1 MNCLGD
7 CGKEIRNPP
16 SRKITGYCSN
26 CLGRA
31 HKTRLEVE
39 LTTDILNKLN
49 LTEKHL
55 TTKKLLDT
63 ETDYKI
69 PKCKKH
75 KSYCKVATSFR
86 GTLGFYCDK
95 CQDEDLHNYLSNT
108 LK

>member
-39 LTTDILNKLN
+39 LTNDILNKLN
-49 LTEKHL
+49 LTVI
-55 TTKKLLDT
+55 T
-63 ETDYKI
+63 E
-69 PKCKKH
+69 
-75 KSYCKVATSFR
+75 
-86 GTLGFYCDK
+86 
-95 CQDEDLHNYLSNT
+95 
-108 LK
+108 